1 MLYLDEV
8 VLTLKEF
15 IQFIHYNY
23 FIMRRIT
30 MVLSVALAVVLCAC
44 AGNKSQQESQQSN
57 NENME
62 KKTTLVAYFS
72 ATGTTKAAAEKLAQV
87 VDADLHEIQPEQP
100 YTDADLDWHN
110 QQSRSSVEMKDK
122 SSRPAIKNKV
132 ENMDQYTTVY
142 IGYPIWWYIA
152 PTIINTFVE
161 QYNLEGKTVIPFFT
175 SGGSEAGETMKYLTP
190 SAPKA
195 NWKAPINLTGKS
207 QNEIEKLV
215 K

>member
-1 MLYLDEV
+1 MKR
-8 VLTLKEF
+8 LT
-15 IQFIHYNY
+15 II
-23 FIMRRIT
+23 
-30 MVLSVALAVVLCAC
+30 LSVAVAIALCAC
-44 AGNKSQQESQQSN
+44 AGNKSQQDSQQSN
-57 NENME
+57 TENME

-72 ATGTTKAAAEKLAQV
+72 ATGTTKAAAEKLAQA

-175 SGGSEAGETMKYLTP
+175 SGGSGAGETMKYLTP

-195 NWKAPINLTGKS
+195 NWKEPINLTGKS
-207 QNEIEKLV
+207 KGEIEKLV

>member
-1 MLYLDEV
+1 M
-8 VLTLKEF
+8 KRF
-15 IQFIHYNY
+15 SII
-23 FIMRRIT
+23 
-30 MVLSVALAVVLCAC
+30 LSIAIAVVLGAC
-44 AGNKSQQESQQSN
+44 AGNKSQNANNQQSN
-57 NENME
+57 SKDMK

-72 ATGTTKAAAEKLAQV
+72 ATGTTKAAAQKLAEV
-87 VDADLHEIQPEQP
+87 VDGDLHEIQPEQP
-100 YTDADLDWHN
+100 YTDADLDWN
-110 QQSRSSVEMKDK
+110 NKKSRSSVEMDNK

-190 SAPKA
+190 SAPNA
-195 NWKAPINLTGKS
+195 NWKEPINLTGKS
-207 QNEIEKLV
+207 KEDIKKLI

>member
-1 MLYLDEV
+1 M
-8 VLTLKEF
+8 KRF
-15 IQFIHYNY
+15 SII
-23 FIMRRIT
+23 
-30 MVLSVALAVVLCAC
+30 LSIAIAVVLGAC
-44 AGNKSQQESQQSN
+44 AGNKSQNANDQQSN
-57 NENME
+57 SKDMK

-72 ATGTTKAAAEKLAQV
+72 ATGTTKAAAQKLAEV
-87 VDADLHEIQPEQP
+87 VDGDLHEIQPEQP
-100 YTDADLDWHN
+100 YTDADLDWN
-110 QQSRSSVEMKDK
+110 NKKSRSSVEMDNK

-175 SGGSEAGETMKYLTP
+175 SGGSDAGETMKYLTP
-190 SAPKA
+190 SAPNA
-195 NWKAPINLTGKS
+195 NWKEPINLTGKS
-207 QNEIEKLV
+207 KEDIKKLI

>member
-1 MLYLDEV
+1 MKR
-8 VLTLKEF
+8 LTT
-15 IQFIHYNY
+15 I
-23 FIMRRIT
+23 
-30 MVLSVALAVVLCAC
+30 LSVAVAIALCAC
-44 AGNKSQQESQQSN
+44 AGNKSQQDSQHSN
-57 NENME
+57 TENME

-72 ATGTTKAAAEKLAQV
+72 ATGTTKAAAEKLAQA

-175 SGGSEAGETMKYLTP
+175 SGGSGAGETMKYLTP

-195 NWKAPINLTGKS
+195 NWKEPINLTGKS
-207 QNEIEKLV
+207 KGEIEKLV

>member
-1 MLYLDEV
+1 M
-8 VLTLKEF
+8 K
-15 IQFIHYNY
+15 
-23 FIMRRIT
+23 R
-30 MVLSVALAVVLCAC
+30 LSTILALSLAVILCAC
-44 AGNKSQQESQQSN
+44 AGNKVEQGSAQQSN
-57 NENME
+57 TENMN

-72 ATGTTKAAAEKLAQV
+72 ATGTTKAAAEKLAEV
-87 VDADLHEIQPEQP
+87 VDADIHEIQPEQP

-110 QQSRSSVEMKDK
+110 QQSRSSVEMKNK

-132 ENMDQYTTVY
+132 ENMDQFTTVY

-161 QYNLEGKTVIPFFT
+161 QYNLEGKTIIPFFT
-175 SGGSEAGETMKYLTP
+175 SGGSGAGETMKYLTP

-195 NWKAPINLTGKS
+195 NWKDPINLTGKS
-207 QNEIEKLV
+207 KNEIEKLV

>member
-1 MLYLDEV
+1 MKRLYLTLSIVLAIV
-8 VLTLKEF
+8 V
-15 IQFIHYNY
+15 
-23 FIMRRIT
+23 
-30 MVLSVALAVVLCAC
+30 CAC
-44 AGNKSQQESQQSN
+44 AGNKSN
-57 NENME
+57 NSKNME
-62 KKTTLVAYFS
+62 KKTLVAYFS

-87 VDADLHEIQPEQP
+87 VNANIHEIQPEQP

-132 ENMDQYTTVY
+132 ENMDQYDTVY
-142 IGYPIWWYIA
+142 IGFPIWWYIA
-152 PTIINTFVE
+152 PTIINTFIE

-175 SGGSEAGETMKYLTP
+175 SGGSEKGETLNYLKP

-195 NWKAPINLTGKS
+195 IWKEPINLTGKS
-207 QNEIEKLV
+207 KEDIEKIL

>member
-1 MLYLDEV
+1 MKR
-8 VLTLKEF
+8 LTF
-15 IQFIHYNY
+15 
-23 FIMRRIT
+23 
-30 MVLSVALAVVLCAC
+30 VLSVILTVVLCAC
-44 AGNKSQQESQQSN
+44 AGNKSQQGSQQSN
-57 NENME
+57 TENMN

-100 YTDADLDWHN
+100 YTDADLDWRN

-132 ENMDQYTTVY
+132 DNMDQYTTIY

-195 NWKAPINLTGKS
+195 NWKDPINLTGKS
-207 QNEIEKLV
+207 KEEIEKLV

>member
-1 MLYLDEV
+1 MKR
-8 VLTLKEF
+8 LTT
-15 IQFIHYNY
+15 I
-23 FIMRRIT
+23 
-30 MVLSVALAVVLCAC
+30 LSVAVAIALCAC
-44 AGNKSQQESQQSN
+44 AGNKSQQGSQQSN
-57 NENME
+57 TENME

-72 ATGTTKAAAEKLAQV
+72 ATGTTKAAAEKLAQA

-110 QQSRSSVEMKDK
+110 LQSRSSVEMKDK

-175 SGGSEAGETMKYLTP
+175 SGGSGAGETMKYLTP

-195 NWKAPINLTGKS
+195 NWKEPINLTGKS
-207 QNEIEKLV
+207 KGEIEKLV

>member
-1 MLYLDEV
+1 MKR
-8 VLTLKEF
+8 LTT
-15 IQFIHYNY
+15 I
-23 FIMRRIT
+23 
-30 MVLSVALAVVLCAC
+30 LSVAVAIALCAC
-44 AGNKSQQESQQSN
+44 AGNKSQQDSQQSN
-57 NENME
+57 TENME

-72 ATGTTKAAAEKLAQV
+72 ATGTTKAAAEKLAQA

-122 SSRPAIKNKV
+122 SSRHAIKNKV

-175 SGGSEAGETMKYLTP
+175 SGGSGAGETMKYLTP

-195 NWKAPINLTGKS
+195 NWKEPINLTGKS
-207 QNEIEKLV
+207 KGEIEKLV

>member
-1 MLYLDEV
+1 MKR
-8 VLTLKEF
+8 LTTIIALS
-15 IQFIHYNY
+15 
-23 FIMRRIT
+23 IT
-30 MVLSVALAVVLCAC
+30 IILCAC
-44 AGNKSQQESQQSN
+44 AGNKEQQGSAQQN
-57 NENME
+57 NSEKME

-72 ATGTTKAAAEKLAQV
+72 ATGTTKAAAEKLAEV
-87 VDADLHEIQPEQP
+87 VNADIHEIQPEQP

-122 SSRPAIKNKV
+122 SSRPTIKNKV
-132 ENMDQYTTVY
+132 DNMDQYNTVY

-190 SAPKA
+190 SAPNA
-195 NWKAPINLTGKS
+195 NWKDPINLTGKS
-207 QNEIEKLV
+207 KEEIKKLV